1 MLKNKSDSET
11 VKELFDNLSSVYTV
25 ARVYLQKKYAFLVT
39 LFIVGIYY
47 P

>member
-1 MLKNKSDSET
+1 MLKNKSDSEI

-25 ARVYLQKKYAFLVT
+25 ARVYLQKKFE
-39 LFIVGIYY
+39 FIIRIGIYY